1 MVLFKMIR
9 RGRGWFAL
17 PGAAAAAAA
26 LMLTP
31 STSDDDVY
39 DVAVIGGGIVG
50 LAIARECAVRNYR
63 VALFEK
69 EDCFAAQASSGN
81 SGLGCTG
88 YDSPK
93 GSLERKLLRRSIRLH
108 QNLYRSF
115 GLSHA
120 HVKKCGSL
128 VVAWTPE
135 QMKKLPTVLEEN
147 RDAGDVD
154 AQLLSRD
161 ELLELEPNL
170 SSRALGAVLC
180 PYEAIVEPWLVPIGY
195 AESARRHGAR
205 LQTNSA
211 VTGATFDP
219 AAKIWRLCVQKTSN
233 RSVGRSLSTKELLV
247 QNVPEP
253 AISANAEK
261 AEVKARVVINAAGL
275 YGDRVEKMRNE
286 KHPSTF
292 TITPRKGQFVV
303 FKVPESD
310 SSAPFTERI
319 IEPVATQ
326 FTKGVIAWTTV
337 YGNVIVGPTAVDQA
351 SRDDRST
358 DEATIQKLIDYG
370 KSVLPALS
378 NAEVVGTYSGL
389 RPASEHRD
397 YVIASDAEHQW
408 ISVGGIRSTGLT
420 ASSGIGEYVADLHE
434 KIKRPE
440 YIPWADRADGDVNAL
455 PGVSESAC
463 NPLPVAREPLRNPL
477 VPPLE
482 ELARDYRDRG
492 DGTVRVYGRIHRV
505 THPISSF
512 GMETLPCE

>member
-1 MVLFKMIR
+1 MRLLR
-9 RGRGWFAL
+9 RAKSFVF
-17 PGAAAAAAA
+17 PGIAAAAAAA
-26 LMLTP
+26 ASSFTTAAP
-31 STSDDDVY
+31 SVDENDASVEHIF
-39 DVAVIGGGIVG
+39 DVAIIGGGVVG

-88 YDSPK
+88 YDSPQ

-115 GLSHA
+115 GLSHE

-135 QMKKLPTVLEEN
+135 QLEELNTVLKQN
-147 RDAGDVD
+147 RWAGDLD
-154 AQLLSRD
+154 AQILDRN

-180 PYEAIVEPWLVPIGY
+180 PYEAVVEPWLVPIGY
-195 AESARRHGAR
+195 AESARRNGAR
-205 LQTNSA
+205 LHTNTA
-211 VTGATFDP
+211 VTGARFDP
-219 AAKIWRLCVQKTSN
+219 EKRIWSLQTQITRNC
-233 RSVGRSLSTKELLV
+233 SVGRSLRGELLV
-247 QNVPEP
+247 KNIPEP
-253 AISANAEK
+253 ALESKCN
-261 AEVKARVVINAAGL
+261 EVKARVVVNAGGL
-275 YGDRVEKMRNE
+275 YGDLVEKMKGE
-286 KHPSTF
+286 SVGEPKF

-303 FKVPESD
+303 FKVPERNL
-310 SSAPFTERI
+310 AMERI

-326 FTKGVIAWTTV
+326 FTKGVICWTTV
-337 YGNVIVGPTAVDQA
+337 YGNIVVGPTAVDQS

-358 DEATIQKLIDYG
+358 DETTVQQLIAYG
-370 KSVLPALS
+370 KSVIPELAD
-378 NAEVVGTYSGL
+378 AEVLGTYSGL

-397 YVIASDAEHQW
+397 YVIASDVEKQW

-434 KIKRPE
+434 QMKRPE
-440 YIPWADRADGDVNAL
+440 YIPWANREDLDL
-455 PGVSESAC
+455 PGVSASAC
-463 NPLPVAREPLRNPL
+463 APLPVAQSIANPP
-477 VPPLE
+477 VPPLHQ
-482 ELARDYRDRG
+482 LARDYRKRG
-492 DGTVRVYGRIHRV
+492 DGRVCVYGRSHRV

-512 GMETLPCE
+512 GMETLELSE